1 MKNYSR
7 KKPKVKAASNIQKKI
22 IRAVLLFGFL
32 ALLITFFFGDHGL
45 YHLYTL
51 RAERNKV
58 QKEIDYL
65 RNQKITLEDEK
76 TRLKT
81 DYKYIEEMAREKY
94 RMAKKGEKVL
104 VIEKNQLSKHICQT
118 NNKLTKDLYF
128 ALRELGIMSCQ

>member
-94 RMAKKGEKVL
+94 RMAKKGEKVFK
-104 VIEKNQLSKHICQT
+104 VIEEKEEN
-118 NNKLTKDLYF
+118 
-128 ALRELGIMSCQ
+128 